1 MLLTIYLNCLQMR
14 NSWLQTW
21 IKRLTSTAA
30 GWFVGSIHRP
40 NLSPYA
46 ESLYIQYIDAKSW
59 LEWINNGL
67 CVRVRAVSLFAQLG
81 AGRGLVA
88 LTVPELCEGHGDF
101 SPSADTH
108 LWQARHQTDLDHDT
122 TGHSIKS
129 HTVANRSH
137 CSGLCPLSLTI
148 SFIIHWERFTK
159 IQLSMLKRNLHD
171 CLSYIT
177 LSLSLRAFLCH
188 YLFFL

>member
-21 IKRLTSTAA
+21 IKHLTSTAA

-46 ESLYIQYIDAKSW
+46 ESLYNQYIDAKSW

-67 CVRVRAVSLFAQLG
+67 CVRIRAASLFAQLG

-101 SPSADTH
+101 SPF
-108 LWQARHQTDLDHDT
+108 R
-122 TGHSIKS
+122 GHSPVASQAPDGPGSWHNRALAQKS
-129 HTVANRSH
+129 HS
-137 CSGLCPLSLTI
+137 CKQKPLQWPVSSFFDHFIHYSLGKVYKDPAQ
-148 SFIIHWERFTK
+148 HAE
-159 IQLSMLKRNLHD
+159 
-171 CLSYIT
+171 
-177 LSLSLRAFLCH
+177 A
-188 YLFFL
+188 